1 MLRSLRDRYGT
12 PPAQLG
18 NLVYSLQV
26 KLLGQRLR
34 LRSVLA
40 DGPDIAIRVDP
51 DRLLDVEEL
60 ERRFSGRLR
69 VRPNRLLLRRQGP
82 DWKDELM
89 RLLEA
94 MQGLY
99 EQAEHERI
107 SSHA

>member
-1 MLRSLRDRYGT
+1 
-12 PPAQLG
+12 
-18 NLVYSLQV
+18 
-26 KLLGQRLR
+26 
-34 LRSVLA
+34 VLA